1 MRTFTTICRHLTAS
15 LGLCLLAGCGASIG
29 QPPVTTGALNMAMPA
44 SAAKLAPIKIAM
56 LLPLGGLDQPARI
69 AKAMK
74 QAGEMALFDLN
85 NPQAQIV
92 VKDDKGT
99 PEGARAAAGEAL
111 REGAEIVLGP
121 LQATA
126 VTGAAP
132 VTRAANVPLIS
143 FSNDRTIAGNGVYLM
158 SFLVEPEV
166 DRVVSFAVAQGK
178 RRFAA
183 LIQADAYGTVVE
195 QAFRGAV
202 QRHGGTIV
210 ALETYPAQANAML
223 APAKRVVGTIAQA
236 ERTSQPVDAF
246 FVPGTPET
254 LSRLGPLLTYSGL
267 NTSRVKLLG
276 TGAWNFSAVGRDS
289 VFIGGWYPGPDP
301 RGFRDFSER
310 FAKTFGAAP
319 PRIASLAYDA
329 VSAAVSLG
337 ANPAGLRFVPA
348 NLTRPTG
355 FAGVDGTV
363 RFGHDGLSE
372 RGLAILEV
380 QNFGETIVDPAPVIG
395 QASRLSQAEGSTRN

>member
-1 MRTFTTICRHLTAS
+1 MRTFMTISRHLTAI

-29 QPPVTTGALNMAMPA
+29 QPPVTTGALNSAPA
-44 SAAKLAPIKIAM
+44 AAAKPAPIKIAM

-74 QAGEMALFDLN
+74 QAGEMALFDLD

-99 PEGARAAAGEAL
+99 PEGARAAASEAL

-121 LQATA
+121 LQAAA

-158 SFLVEPEV
+158 SFMVEPEV
-166 DRVVSFAVAQGK
+166 DRIVSFAVSQGK

-183 LIQADAYGTVVE
+183 LIQSDAYGMVVE
-195 QAFRGAV
+195 RAFRGAV
-202 QRHGGTIV
+202 LRHGGTIV
-210 ALETYPAQANAML
+210 ALETYPTQANAML
-223 APAKRVVGTIAQA
+223 APAKHVAGTIAQA
-236 ERTSQPVDAF
+236 EIAGQPVDAF

-267 NTSRVKLLG
+267 NTNRVKLLG
-276 TGAWNFSAVGRDS
+276 TGAWNFSAAGRDS

-337 ANPAGLRFVPA
+337 ANAPGLRFMPA
-348 NLTRPTG
+348 NLTRPAG

-363 RFGHDGLSE
+363 RFSLDGLSE

-380 QNFGETIVDPAPVIG
+380 QNFGETIVDPAPLIG
-395 QASRLSQAEGSTRN
+395 QAPRLSQAEGSALN